1 MSTSSLAPE
10 LLRSGLQP
18 DLGGGEGKATGGVKV
33 AIWGCLVV
41 EVVRK
46 KSSERISEIDG
57 DLGPETVVVLEE
69 GRSEVKVGLDT
80 CDIGEKYEGG
90 FGKTGLM
97 VKLKSW

>member
-18 DLGGGEGKATGGVKV
+18 DLGGGEGKTTEGVK
-33 AIWGCLVV
+33 AGIWGSLA

-69 GRSEVKVGLDT
+69 GRSEVKVGLET
-80 CDIGEKYEGG
+80 CDNGEK
-90 FGKTGLM
+90 
-97 VKLKSW
+97 